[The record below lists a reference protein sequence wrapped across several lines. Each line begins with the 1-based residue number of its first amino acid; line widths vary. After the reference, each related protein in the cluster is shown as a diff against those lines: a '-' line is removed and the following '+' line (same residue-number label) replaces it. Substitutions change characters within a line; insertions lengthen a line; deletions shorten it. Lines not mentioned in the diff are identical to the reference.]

1 MLQAAA
7 PVTLFFRP
15 FRSYRAAFLTFAL
28 HYRPM
33 KLNKY
38 FVIDFDSTFTKVEAF
53 DVLADISLRDHP
65 EKEERTEQIHQ
76 ITNQGM
82 DGSISFR
89 QSLEQRLQL
98 LAPARQ
104 HLEPLIQ
111 RLKGSVSESFKR
123 NKEFFQKYA
132 DNIFIISNGFKEFI
146 EPIVTEFGIKPEN
159 ILANEFRFDDKGRVI
174 GFDQNN
180 PLSANG
186 GKVEQLKKL
195 NLPGDV
201 YVIGDGYTDYEI
213 KHAGLANK
221 FYAFT
226 ENVERENVKSKADH
240 ITPSLDEFLYL
251 NKLNTAISYP
261 KNRINVLLL
270 ENVHPVAIELLKTEG
285 FNVETYHAALSEE
298 ELCEK
303 IKNVSVL
310 GIRSKTHVTAK
321 VLEHANRLMVIGAF
335 CIGTNQI
342 DLKEATRKGIAVFNA
357 PFSNT
362 RSVVELAIAE
372 MIMLMRSIVDKS
384 VLMHQGK
391 WDKSAKG
398 SFEVR
403 GKKLGLIGYGNIGTQ
418 LSVLAESMGMKVL
431 YYDVEERL
439 SLGNAVKC
447 KTIKEVLEQAD
458 VISLHVDGRTSNA
471 NLIGADEFDLMK
483 KGVIVINLSRGHV
496 VNIHALKENILS
508 GKVAGCAIDVFPHEP
523 SSNNEEFVSELRGLP
538 NTILTPH
545 IGGSTLEA
553 QENIG
558 NFVPGKIM
566 DYINTGSTSNS
577 VNFPNLTLPIL
588 ENAHRL
594 IHIHNNVPGI
604 LAKIN
609 QVLADHGINIVGQ
622 YLKTNESIGYVITDI
637 NKEYDKDVISKLR
650 AIEQTIKF
658 RMLY

>member
-1 MLQAAA
+1 
-7 PVTLFFRP
+7 
-15 FRSYRAAFLTFAL
+15 
-28 HYRPM
+28 M

-53 DVLADISLRDHP
+53 DVLADISLSDHP
-65 EKEERTEQIHQ
+65 EQEERKKRIIE

-89 QSLEQRLQL
+89 ESLELRLNL
-98 LAPARQ
+98 LAPSRH
-104 HLEPLIQ
+104 HLPLLITK
-111 RLKGSVSESFKR
+111 LKGSVSESFKR
-123 NKEFFQKYA
+123 NREFFQTYS
-132 DNIFIISNGFKEFI
+132 DNIYIISNGFKEFI
-146 EPIVTEFGIKPEN
+146 EPIVTEFGIKAEN
-159 ILANEFRFDDKGRVI
+159 ILANEFKFDKDGRVV
-174 GFDQNN
+174 GFDTEN

-195 NLPGDV
+195 NLPGDI

-221 FYAFT
+221 FFAFT
-226 ENVERENVKSKADH
+226 ENVARENVKSKADH

-270 ENVHPVAIELLKTEG
+270 ENVHPVAVELLKAEG
-285 FNVETYHAALSEE
+285 FNVETYHAALTEE
-298 ELCEK
+298 ELCQK

-310 GIRSKTHVTAK
+310 GIRSKTMVTAK
-321 VLEHANRLMVIGAF
+321 VLENANRLMVIGAF

-342 DLKEATRKGIAVFNA
+342 DLKEATRKGVAVFNA

-362 RSVVELAIAE
+362 RSVVELAVAE
-372 MIMLMRSIVDKS
+372 MIMLMRNIVDKS
-384 VLMHQGK
+384 AKMHQGI

-418 LSVLAESMGMKVL
+418 LSVIAESLGMKVL
-431 YYDVEERL
+431 YYDTEERL

-447 KTIKEVLEQAD
+447 KSMKEVLEQAD
-458 VISLHVDGRTSNA
+458 VISLHVDGRKSNE
-471 NLIGADEFDLMK
+471 NLIGPKEFSMMK
-483 KGVIVINLSRGHV
+483 KGVIFINLSRGHV
-496 VNIHALKENILS
+496 VDIQALRENVLS
-508 GKVAGCAIDVFPHEP
+508 GKVAGCAVDVFPYEP
-523 SSNNEEFVSELRGLP
+523 VSNDEEFKSELRGLP

-558 NFVPGKIM
+558 NFVPGKM
-566 DYINTGSTSNS
+566 MEYINTGSTSNS

-588 ENAHRL
+588 DNAHRL

-609 QVLADHGINIVGQ
+609 QILADNGINIVGQ

-637 NKEYDKDVISKLR
+637 NKEYDKEVIAKLR

-658 RMLY
+658 RVLY

>member
-1 MLQAAA
+1 
-7 PVTLFFRP
+7 
-15 FRSYRAAFLTFAL
+15 
-28 HYRPM
+28 M

-53 DVLADISLRDHP
+53 DVLADISLKDHP
-65 EKEERTEQIHQ
+65 ERENRKKQIVQ

-89 QSLEQRLQL
+89 ESLERRLNL
-98 LAPARQ
+98 LAPSRQ
-104 HLEPLIQ
+104 HLNPLIHEL
-111 RLKGSVSESFKR
+111 RGSVSESFKR
-123 NKEFFQKYA
+123 NKEFFRDYA
-132 DNIFIISNGFKEFI
+132 DNIYIISNGFKEFI
-146 EPIVTEFGIKPEN
+146 EPIVTEFGIKSEN
-159 ILANEFRFDDKGRVI
+159 ILANEFKFDKEGKVVGFDDT
-174 GFDQNN
+174 N

-186 GKVEQLKKL
+186 GKVEQLKRL

-226 ENVERENVKSKADH
+226 ENVERESVKTKADH

-251 NKLNTAISYP
+251 NKLNTVISYP

-270 ENVHPVAIELLKTEG
+270 ENVHPVALSLMKAEG
-285 FNVETYHAALSEE
+285 FNVETYHAAMTED
-298 ELCEK
+298 ELIEK

-310 GIRSKTHVTAK
+310 GIRSKTQVTAK
-321 VLEHANRLMVIGAF
+321 VLANANRLMVIGAF

-342 DLKEATRKGIAVFNA
+342 DLEEATRKGVAVFNA

-362 RSVVELAIAE
+362 RSVVELAIAQ
-372 MIMLMRSIVDKS
+372 MIMLIRNIVDKS
-384 VLMHQGK
+384 AKMHRGE

-418 LSVLAESMGMKVL
+418 LSVIAESLGMKVL
-431 YYDVEERL
+431 YYDTEEKL

-447 KTIKEVLEQAD
+447 RSMKEVLEQAD
-458 VISLHVDGRTSNA
+458 VVSLHVDGRAANT
-471 NLIGADEFDLMK
+471 NLIGAKEFALMK
-483 KGVIVINLSRGHV
+483 KGVIFINLSRGHV
-496 VNIHALKENILS
+496 VDIQALRENILS
-508 GKVAGCAIDVFPHEP
+508 GKVGGCAIDVFPHEP
-523 SSNNEEFVSELRGLP
+523 VSNDEEFKSELRGLP

-558 NFVPGKIM
+558 TFVPGKIM
-566 DYINTGSTSNS
+566 EYINTGSTSNS

-588 ENAHRL
+588 DNAHRL
-594 IHIHNNVPGI
+594 IHIHDNVPGI

-609 QVLADHGINIVGQ
+609 QILADHGINIVGQ
-622 YLKTNESIGYVITDI
+622 YLKTTG
-637 NKEYDKDVISKLR
+637 LL
-650 AIEQTIKF
+650 A
-658 RMLY
+658 M

>member
-1 MLQAAA
+1 
-7 PVTLFFRP
+7 
-15 FRSYRAAFLTFAL
+15 
-28 HYRPM
+28 M
-33 KLNKY
+33 KLNKN

-53 DVLADISLRDHP
+53 DVLADISLADHP
-65 EKEERTEQIHQ
+65 EREERKKQIIS

-89 QSLEQRLQL
+89 ESLEKRLNL
-98 LAPARQ
+98 LAPSKN
-104 HLEPLIQ
+104 HLPALI
-111 RLKGSVSESFKR
+111 LKLKDSVSESFKR
-123 NKEFFQKYA
+123 NKEFFLKYA

-159 ILANEFRFDDKGRVI
+159 ILANEFKFDREGKVI
-174 GFDQNN
+174 GFDTEN

-195 NLPGDV
+195 NLQGDI

-213 KHAGLANK
+213 KQAGFANK
-221 FYAFT
+221 FFAFT

-270 ENVHPVAIELLKTEG
+270 ENVHPVALELMKLEG
-285 FNVETYHAALSEE
+285 FNVETYHAAMTEE
-298 ELCEK
+298 ELCQK

-310 GIRSKTHVTAK
+310 GIRSKTQVTEK

-342 DLKEATRKGIAVFNA
+342 DLKTATKKGIAVFNA

-362 RSVVELAIAE
+362 RSVVELAVAE
-372 MIMLMRSIVDKS
+372 MIILIRSIADKS
-384 VLMHQGK
+384 AKMHNGV

-418 LSVLAESMGMKVL
+418 LSVIAESLGMRVL
-431 YYDVEERL
+431 YYDAEERL
-439 SLGNAVKC
+439 SLGNAIKC
-447 KTIKEVLEQAD
+447 KTMKEVLEQAD
-458 VISLHVDGRTSNA
+458 VISMHVDGRASNT
-471 NLIGADEFDLMK
+471 NLIGKKEFAMMK
-483 KGVIVINLSRGHV
+483 KGVIFINLSRGHV
-496 VNIHALKENILS
+496 VDIQALRENILS
-508 GKVAGCAIDVFPHEP
+508 GKVAGTAIDVFPYEP
-523 SSNNEEFVSELRGLP
+523 VSNDEEFTSELRGLP

-545 IGGSTLEA
+545 IGGSTAEA

-566 DYINTGSTSNS
+566 EYINTGSTSNS
-577 VNFPNLTLPIL
+577 VNFPNITLPIL
-588 ENAHRL
+588 DNAHRL
-594 IHIHNNVPGI
+594 IHIHHNVPGI

-609 QVLADHGINIVGQ
+609 QVLAENDINIMGQ
-622 YLKTNESIGYVITDI
+622 YLKTTESIGYVITDI
-637 NKEYDKDVISKLR
+637 NKEYDKDVIAKLR

-658 RMLY
+658 RVLY